1 MTQNEL
7 VMDLTSFCRELP
19 KVELH
24 AHLGGSLSQS
34 TMLQLKRL
42 YADSG
47 IPDKTNAFFDEFQ
60 IAAGDTRSLSD
71 CFQVFSIAHSLTSMP
86 QALALATSL
95 TLEEFQND
103 GCVYIELRSTPRETP
118 YMSKKEYID
127 TIVQAI
133 RRSSINL
140 TIISKLI
147 ISIDRRSTSQSAEE
161 TTDLAIEFY
170 QNYPEVVV
178 GIELSGDPT
187 AGQFKDFV
195 PALTRARE
203 AGMKITLH
211 CGEICNPAEIL
222 EMLAWKPDRIGHGTM
237 IHPRLGGTTETWE
250 ALCQLKIPVEICLTS
265 NVNTKLIANYE
276 AHQFKECCEA
286 MVPVIICTDD
296 KGVFAT
302 SLSQE
307 YQICAET
314 FGLDQ
319 SQVARLALDASQHI
333 FDDDAR
339 KLVTD
344 KILNF
349 IECKEL

>member
-1 MTQNEL
+1 
-7 VMDLTSFCRELP
+7 MDLKSFCRELP
-19 KVELH
+19 KIELH

-60 IAAGDTRSLSD
+60 IAAGDTRNLSD
-71 CFQVFSIAHSLTSMP
+71 CFQVFSIAHSLTSTP
-86 QALALATSL
+86 EALALATSL
-95 TLEEFQND
+95 TLQEFQDD
-103 GCVYIELRSTPRETP
+103 GCIYIEIRSTPRETP
-118 YMSKKEYID
+118 YMTRGEYID
-127 TIVQAI
+127 TIIQAI
-133 RRSSINL
+133 RKSSINL
-140 TIISKLI
+140 TIISRLI
-147 ISIDRRSTSQSAEE
+147 ISIDRRFTPQAAEK

-170 QNYPEVVV
+170 KNYPDIVV

-187 AGQFKDFV
+187 AGRFQDFV
-195 PALTRARE
+195 PALARARE
-203 AGMKITLH
+203 AGMKVTLH
-211 CGEICNPAEIL
+211 CGEICNSAEVL
-222 EMLAWKPDRIGHGTM
+222 EMLTWKPERIGHGTM

-265 NVNTKLIANYE
+265 NVNTKLIASYE

-307 YQICAET
+307 YQICAQT
-314 FGLDQ
+314 FGLDR
-319 SQVARLALDASQHI
+319 SKLARLSLDACKFV
-333 FDDDAR
+333 FDEGAR
-339 KLVTD
+339 KLITD

-349 IECKEL
+349 IESNEL